1 VKNQRLRVGVLD
13 VESGNL
19 HGVWLQERLKAHAPT
34 LDAALSAFEPAPRRS
49 GRSAR
54 GERIPIRAFY
64 SEPIYRAL
72 AGGEIDVGVHRM
84 KDLPAPLPEGVRI
97 AAVTERKTPLDVL
110 VTTDGA
116 ILDDLEEKTRLGVSS
131 LRREAQLARYRPDL
145 ELKFIV
151 GTLSERVAMVEAGKL
166 RGVVVAAAGIE
177 WRGWQDRVA
186 EVFTAQICLPAPG
199 QGALGLL
206 VRADDADT
214 QVRLRF
220 FNHTISHQEV
230 EAERAFVETLDAWDG
245 SPIAALAQVKG
256 DILRIEGCVAS
267 LGGGEILRDWTE
279 GFPEDAHRT
288 GERLA
293 RKLLDQ
299 GAKDLLE
306 RSRTAA
312 QLE

>member
-1 VKNQRLRVGVLD
+1 VRSRRLRVGVLD

-19 HGVWLQERLKAHAPT
+19 HGAWLQERLKAHAPG
-34 LDAALSAFEPAPRRS
+34 LDVDLSAVGPAPRRS

-54 GERIPIRAFY
+54 GERIPLRAFY

-72 AGGEIDVGVHRM
+72 ADSQIEVGVHRM

-97 AAVTERKTPLDVL
+97 AAVTQRKTPLDVL
-110 VTTDGA
+110 VTNDGA
-116 ILDDLEEKTRLGVSS
+116 ILDDLEEQTRLGVSS
-131 LRREAQLARYRPDL
+131 LRREAQLARYRSDL
-145 ELKFIV
+145 DLKFIV
-151 GTLSERVAMVEAGKL
+151 GTLSERIAMVEAGKL

-186 EVFTAQICLPAPG
+186 EVFTVQICLPAPA

-214 QVRLRF
+214 LARLRF
-220 FNHTISHQEV
+220 LNHTISHQEV
-230 EAERAFVETLDAWDG
+230 EAERAFLEALNAWDG
-245 SPIAALAQVKG
+245 SPVAALAQVKG
-256 DILRIEGCVAS
+256 DILRLEGCVCS
-267 LGGGEILRDWTE
+267 LGGGEILRDWAE

-293 RKLLDQ
+293 HKLLDQ
-299 GAKDLLE
+299 GATKLLE
-306 RSRTAA
+306 QSRAAA

>member
-1 VKNQRLRVGVLD
+1 VKSRRLRVGVLD
-13 VESGNL
+13 IESGNL
-19 HGVWLQERLKAHAPT
+19 HGVWLQERLKSHASD
-34 LDAALSAFEPAPRRS
+34 LDISLSAVEPAPRRS

-64 SEPIYRAL
+64 SEPIYQAL
-72 AGGEIDVGVHRM
+72 AAGEIDAGVHRM
-84 KDLPAPLPEGVRI
+84 KDLPVPLPGGVRI

-110 VTTDGA
+110 VTSDGA
-116 ILDDLEEKTRLGVSS
+116 ILDDLEEGTRLGVSS
-131 LRREAQLARYRPDL
+131 LRREAQLARYRSDL

-151 GTLSERVAMVEAGKL
+151 GSLSERIAMVETGKV

-186 EVFTAQICLPAPG
+186 EVFTVQICLPAPA

-214 QVRLRF
+214 LGRLRF
-220 FNHTISHQEV
+220 LNHTISHQEV
-230 EAERAFVETLDAWDG
+230 EAERAFVETLGAWDG
-245 SPIAALAQVKG
+245 APVAALAQVKG
-256 DILRIEGCVAS
+256 DILRVEGCVAS
-267 LGGGEILRDWTE
+267 LGGGELLRDWTE